1 MTMVQ
6 DYLRNTTMSSAA
18 FKRLADQGQLELR
31 PPFQRNP
38 VWLDGQKSYLI
49 DTILNGFPVPE
60 LYVQIIQDDHG
71 VESHIVVD
79 GQQRLTALL
88 DYIGGEYS
96 LSGLEAPWNDS
107 KFDDLTPEQRSAIF
121 AYNFIVRV
129 LPKMPSEQIRAI
141 FQRLNRNVVALSR
154 QELRHA
160 TYWGEFITSMER
172 LATLDAWRTSGVFT
186 ANEVRRMLDVEYVSE
201 LAIGVLHGVQNKKA
215 SLERWYAVYE
225 VEYED
230 REKVENTFS
239 KVLGEIEQL
248 IPDLSRS
255 RWSKKSDFYT
265 LFLHLAGREKE
276 LPFSREER
284 AGVSAQLIQFADYVD
299 VVLRLD
305 PTDAVVVMKSVLEYS
320 QGVQRAASDLNN
332 RRIRAR
338 ALGEY
343 ISGVRATVQINSALE
358 EIQATETDAVTEDSY
373 DDE

>member
-1 MTMVQ
+1 V
-6 DYLRNTTMSSAA
+6 
-18 FKRLADQGQLELR
+18 
-31 PPFQRNP
+31 
-38 VWLDGQKSYLI
+38 
-49 DTILNGFPVPE
+49 
-60 LYVQIIQDDHG
+60 H
-71 VESHIVVD
+71 
-79 GQQRLTALL
+79 
-88 DYIGGEYS
+88 
-96 LSGLEAPWNDS
+96 
-107 KFDDLTPEQRSAIF
+107 
-121 AYNFIVRV
+121 
-129 LPKMPSEQIRAI
+129 
-141 FQRLNRNVVALSR
+141 
-154 QELRHA
+154 
-160 TYWGEFITSMER
+160 
-172 LATLDAWRTSGVFT
+172 
-186 ANEVRRMLDVEYVSE
+186 
-201 LAIGVLHGVQNKKA
+201 
-215 SLERWYAVYE
+215 
-225 VEYED
+225 
-230 REKVENTFS
+230 
-239 KVLGEIEQL
+239 GEIEQL